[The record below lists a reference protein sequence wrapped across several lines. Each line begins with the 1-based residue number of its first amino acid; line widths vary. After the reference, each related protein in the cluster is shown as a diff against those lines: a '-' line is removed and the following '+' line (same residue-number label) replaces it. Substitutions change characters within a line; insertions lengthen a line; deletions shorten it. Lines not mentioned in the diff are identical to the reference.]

1 MEWLKDMC
9 ERVRNAEHGPGG
21 DCLKEAFDVMDT
33 VESCDRDGESD
44 NVFNLIQ
51 MLIDR
56 VNEMQA
62 VVARLPKT
70 ADGVPVE
77 EGMKVF
83 RMDRFDVCRRYEIGG
98 PMIFRDMSRV
108 LYAVSTFYST
118 EEAAKAASLKD
129 GEE

>member
-1 MEWLKDMC
+1 MELKTRIADAREMLDTIT
-9 ERVRNAEHGPGG
+9 H
-21 DCLKEAFDVMDT
+21 DCPLTYSEADDIISVLDKA
-33 VESCDRDGESD
+33 SD
-44 NVFNLIQ
+44 E
-51 MLIDR
+51 IDR
-56 VNEMQA
+56 LQA
-62 VVARLPKT
+62 IVDKRPKT
-70 ADGVPVE
+70 ADNVPVE

-83 RMDRFDVCRRYEIGG
+83 RMDRFDVCRRYDIGG